1 MAGLLDVNVLV
12 ALLVPTHE
20 HHVLARRWVLSRGV
34 AEGWATCPVTEL
46 GVIRVCAQL
55 PEGRRTPAATADAL
69 LQLRV
74 SSRGHLFWPDA
85 VSPAIMVELR
95 QAETARQVT
104 DRYLLGLARRYEG
117 QVVTCDQALAISGG
131 DDVIN
136 LLSNAPEPDE
146 SKP

>member
-20 HHVLARRWVLSRGV
+20 HHGLARQWVVSPG
-34 AEGWATCPVTEL
+34 ATEGWATCPLTEL

-55 PEGRRTPAATADAL
+55 PIGSRPPRATVDAL

-74 SSRGHLFWPDA
+74 SSSGHLFWPDA
-85 VSPAIMVELR
+85 ISPAIMLELR

-104 DRYLLGLARRYEG
+104 DRYLLGLARRYRG
-117 QVVTCDQALAISGG
+117 RVVTCDHGLAVAGG

-136 LLSNAPEPDE
+136 LLNQPS
-146 SKP
+146 

>member
-20 HHVLARRWVLSRGV
+20 HHALARQWVVSRG
-34 AEGWATCPVTEL
+34 ASEGWATCPLTEL

-55 PEGRRTPAATADAL
+55 PIGSRPPRATADAL

-74 SSRGHLFWPDA
+74 SSPGHLFWPDA
-85 VSPAIMVELR
+85 VSPAIMLELR

-104 DRYLLGLARRYEG
+104 DRYLLGLARRYG
-117 QVVTCDQALAISGG
+117 GRVVTCDHGLAVAGG

-136 LLSNAPEPDE
+136 LLDQATEE
-146 SKP
+146 

>member
-20 HHVLARRWVLSRGV
+20 HHALARQWVVSRG
-34 AEGWATCPVTEL
+34 ASEWATCPLTEL

-55 PEGRRTPAATADAL
+55 PIGSRPPRATADAL

-74 SSRGHLFWPDA
+74 SSPGHLFWPDA
-85 VSPAIMVELR
+85 VSPAIMIELR

-104 DRYLLGLARRYEG
+104 DRYLLGLARRYG
-117 QVVTCDQALAISGG
+117 GRVVTFDHGLAVAGG
-131 DDVIN
+131 DAVIN
-136 LLSNAPEPDE
+136 LLDQMTEE
-146 SKP
+146 